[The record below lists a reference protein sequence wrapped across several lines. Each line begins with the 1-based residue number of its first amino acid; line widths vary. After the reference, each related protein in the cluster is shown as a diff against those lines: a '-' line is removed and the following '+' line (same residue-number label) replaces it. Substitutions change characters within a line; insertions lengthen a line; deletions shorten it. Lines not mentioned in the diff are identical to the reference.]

1 MKRRKTKEEK
11 RAERQEKLNQVN
23 MVWDKFAEKDK
34 KKKEK
39 VKSSTPR
46 SYTMRRTGAVIGW
59 CVIISAGI
67 FSYTNIVKEDATA
80 KEIKAPVVQVKKD
93 NPATSQAAVQ
103 FAKDFVSVYFTWS
116 TEDGAKETRE
126 EQMSK
131 YLADGIDPDAGL
143 DTDRIK
149 TTSIFKDAKL
159 KSVENIGHNK
169 AKIVFTATYE
179 VTSVPAPAQTAQ
191 AGGAKPA
198 PAPPPEKKE
207 ATKTIVVPVQ
217 FDGNSYG
224 VYELPTFT
232 TVPEKTTLIADE
244 ENKMKKATS
253 TLLIQNISNFLNT
266 FFESYAQ
273 DSKDK
278 LSYILEDS
286 KHQNGLQNSMSFVK
300 VEEST
305 VYEGKSKNQYIVDCK
320 VQFADPV
327 SQSQFLT
334 NYRLTVEQRDDHYVV
349 TKIN

>member
-23 MVWDKFAEKDK
+23 MVWNKVAEKDK

-39 VKSSTPR
+39 IAKPKGYAV
-46 SYTMRRTGAVIGW
+46 RRTGAVIFWG
-59 CVIISAGI
+59 VFLSLGG
-67 FSYTNIVKEDATA
+67 YTFTHIGKEDASA
-80 KEIKAPVVQVKKD
+80 QEIKAPVVQLKKD

-103 FAKDFVSVYFTWS
+103 FAKDFTSVYFTWN
-116 TEDGAKETRE
+116 TEGEAKKNRQ
-126 EQMSK
+126 EQLSM
-131 YLADGIDPDAGL
+131 YLAAGLDEDAGL
-143 DTDRIK
+143 NMDQIK
-149 TTSIFKDAKL
+149 TNSVFKDAKV
-159 KSVENIGHNK
+159 KSVENTGQNK
-169 AKIVFTATYE
+169 AKIVLSVTYE
-179 VTSVPAPAQTAQ
+179 ITTIPAETSTPAPKP
-191 AGGAKPA
+191 GAKPA
-198 PAPPPEKKE
+198 PSPPPEKKE
-207 ATKTIVVPVQ
+207 STKTIVVPVQ

-244 ENKMKKATS
+244 ESKMKKASNT
-253 TLLIQNISNFLNT
+253 TDIQNISNFLNT

-273 DSKDK
+273 DGKDK

-286 KHQNGLQNSMSFVK
+286 KYQDGLQKSMNFVK

-305 VYEGKSKNQYIVDCK
+305 VYEGKNKDQYIVDCK

-327 SQSQFLT
+327 SESQFLT
-334 NYRLTVEQRDDHYVV
+334 DYRLTVEQRGDHYVV